1 MIEIIEI
8 SIILFGI
15 YQIVDRIMDGIEN
28 ITETKYPPKEDL
40 KSDKYKL

>member
-8 SIILFGI
+8 SIVLYAI
-15 YQIVDRIMDGIEN
+15 YQIVDRIMNGLEN

-40 KSDKYKL
+40 NSDRYKL

>member
-8 SIILFGI
+8 SIILFGL

-28 ITETKYPPKEDL
+28 ITETKYPPKED
-40 KSDKYKL
+40 KL